1 MKSGHPFRRNLR
13 LLGLS
18 ATFCALASAA
28 FALTLNVTDDTYT
41 DSRLIPSL
49 HEHDRFAHWRV
60 PMDMISHG
68 WSTSL
73 LQA

>member
-1 MKSGHPFRRNLR
+1 MTDFDRTSNSETANILSTSCDK
-13 LLGLS
+13 LLVTAPLIPAKTS
-18 ATFCALASAA
+18 NCAQVS
-28 FALTLNVTDDTYT
+28 V
-41 DSRLIPSL
+41 IPSL

-73 LQA
+73 FQA